1 MAAAGMGNKTTYQ
14 DEDQHALFCI
24 SLNTF
29 Y

>member
-1 MAAAGMGNKTTYQ
+1 MAVAGIGNKTTYQ

-24 SLNTF
+24 SSNSF